1 MAGMVGNNY
10 VNPYYNPYGAQ
21 FQNQYQNNYANTLP
35 QQQVVKVNG
44 ENGARA
50 FQMGANSSV
59 MLLDES
65 GTIVWLK
72 CTDGAGFP
80 TITPYDIIPHQVAKQ
95 PDYSTL
101 ENRVAKL
108 EEMINEYATTNSSTI
123 ARKSNGKST
132 SSDST
137 KD

>member
-21 FQNQYQNNYANTLP
+21 FQNQYQNNYANTLLP
-35 QQQVVKVNG
+35 QQVVKVNG

-50 FQMGANSSV
+50 YQLAPNSSAL
-59 MLLDES
+59 LLDEC
-65 GTIVWLK
+65 GTIVWLAT
-72 CTDGAGFP
+72 TDGAGYK
-80 TITPYDIIPHQVAKQ
+80 TVSPYDIAPHQMAKQ

-101 ENRVAKL
+101 ENRVARL
-108 EEMINEYATTNSSTI
+108 EETINEYATTNSSATS
-123 ARKSNGKST
+123 RKNNGKSA
-132 SSDST
+132 SSDVT